1 MTDFLK
7 EVGTTEVTQILGEME
22 IIIQTKSKIL
32 AIPDGETWKTNF
44 KNYIAQPKFKILIKM
59 KPINKLDNLERSI
72 KGNQTP

>member
-22 IIIQTKSKIL
+22 IY
-32 AIPDGETWKTNF
+32 TNQIKKFWPSQMGRRGKLIF

-59 KPINKLDNLERSI
+59 KQLIN
-72 KGNQTP
+72 